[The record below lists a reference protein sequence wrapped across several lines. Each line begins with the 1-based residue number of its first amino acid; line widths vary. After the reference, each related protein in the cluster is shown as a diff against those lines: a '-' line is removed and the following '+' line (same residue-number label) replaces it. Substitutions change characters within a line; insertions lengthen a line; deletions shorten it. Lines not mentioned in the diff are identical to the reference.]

1 MVITRTAI
9 LGKSS
14 DIPKARG
21 LCIVVGEK
29 FRVDEARSFEC
40 ALEGASIDR
49 AHLWDE
55 FFQLDSSRR
64 ICKSDSVEFTRLPRR
79 NAR

>member
-21 LCIVVGEK
+21 LCIVVREK

-40 ALEGASIDR
+40 ASVACID
-49 AHLWDE
+49 
-55 FFQLDSSRR
+55 
-64 ICKSDSVEFTRLPRR
+64 
-79 NAR
+79 